1 MFHAIGLG
9 VTLYGIWLLLSG
21 IYEPLL
27 LSLGLASVILV
38 VLISHRMDVIDRE
51 AVPLHLY
58 WRILPYLIWL
68 MKEIVLANIH
78 VARLILDPRLPI
90 SPRMIRVKATQSS
103 DLGRVIHAN
112 SITLTPGTVSVE
124 IEDDVILVHAL
135 SREAAEGTLEGGID
149 RRVTAL

>member
-9 VTLYGIWLLLSG
+9 VTLFGIWLLLSG
-21 IYEPLL
+21 IYEPLI

-38 VLISHRMDVIDRE
+38 VLISHRMDMLDRE

-58 WRILPYLIWL
+58 WRIPPYWIWL
-68 MKEIVLANIH
+68 MKEIVLANVH

-90 SPRMIRVKATQSS
+90 SPRMIRVKATQNS
-103 DLGRVIHAN
+103 DMGRVIHAN